1 MDDAGDILNVEASM
15 HAPYDK
21 SRQTGYSTEWK
32 SSVKFLILPTVVAFV
47 LTVLA
52 IMHPKASVWISEAA
66 QAEFGGSGLA
76 EDMPVQTAQ
85 PDMAIPVRTVH
96 AQ

>member
-1 MDDAGDILNVEASM
+1 M

-21 SRQTGYSTEWK
+21 SRQTGYRTEPK
-32 SSVKFLILPTVVAFV
+32 TGVEFLILPAIVALVLIV
-47 LTVLA
+47 LTAV
-52 IMHPKASVWISEAA
+52 HPKASVWISEAV

-85 PDMAIPVRTVH
+85 PDMAVPVRTVR